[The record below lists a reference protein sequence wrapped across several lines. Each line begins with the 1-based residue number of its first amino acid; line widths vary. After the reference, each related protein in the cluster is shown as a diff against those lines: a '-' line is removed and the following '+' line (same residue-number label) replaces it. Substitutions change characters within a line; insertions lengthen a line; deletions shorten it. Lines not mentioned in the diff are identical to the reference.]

1 MTAPLTVRVDQLEVG
16 DVIVDEGGPHEIVDY
31 ASAGSWTIFDFSD
44 GELDVLYNGRAVVV
58 ADGPSTG

>member
-16 DVIVDEGGPHEIVDY
+16 DVIVDEGGPQEIVDY
-31 ASAGSWTIFDFSD
+31 APAGSWTIFDFSD
-44 GELDVLYNGRAVVV
+44 GSYVKLYNGRTVVV